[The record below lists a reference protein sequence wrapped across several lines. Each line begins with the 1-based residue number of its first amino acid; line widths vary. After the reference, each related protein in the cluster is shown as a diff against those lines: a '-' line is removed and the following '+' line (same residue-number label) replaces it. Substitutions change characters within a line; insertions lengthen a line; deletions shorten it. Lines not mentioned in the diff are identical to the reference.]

1 MSPGGYIS
9 PVIFSRGVEM
19 MGRVRRRVIVWL
31 LAQLDVSEDAIAV
44 ITGALSMDDV
54 KVRRNMEMI
63 HSVYGKFEQGA
74 SLPPTVQAQGE
85 IYFILNP
92 VTDCVK
98 IGFSAN
104 PRERLTTLQTGNSAS
119 LTLIATVPG
128 TIKQE
133 RQLHKRFSAYR
144 VGGEWFDYSSEI
156 AQYLREVLE
165 R

>member
-1 MSPGGYIS
+1 
-9 PVIFSRGVEM
+9 

-63 HSVYGKFEQGA
+63 HSVYGKFERGHPDEP
-74 SLPPTVQAQGE
+74 LPPIVQAQGE